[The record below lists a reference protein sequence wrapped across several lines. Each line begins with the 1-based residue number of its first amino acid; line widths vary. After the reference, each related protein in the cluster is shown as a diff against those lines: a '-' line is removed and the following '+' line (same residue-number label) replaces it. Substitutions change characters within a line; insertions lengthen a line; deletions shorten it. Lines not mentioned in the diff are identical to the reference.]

1 MRIRCLFSTVV
12 ALFLLSAGSLAQ
24 MKGPASSLA
33 SANPLEQVAYI
44 HGMPGPFAVAGY
56 RIGERALKELGVPR
70 GTFALEVVHKTPFKV
85 QWSCVADGVQAAT
98 GVSVGKLN
106 LKLVEV
112 PQDRM
117 ETIVS
122 VRSSGKAIV
131 FRLTPGFVQRFL
143 NLPHEELADAGR
155 QVLTMPDEQIFS
167 FVVTR
172 TAQTN

>member
-1 MRIRCLFSTVV
+1 MHFRFASLTVIV
-12 ALFLLSAGSLAQ
+12 CFFLSASSLAQ
-24 MKGPASSLA
+24 DKSHTNTLA

-56 RIGERALKELGVPR
+56 RIGERALKELGVAR
-70 GTFALEVVHKTPFKV
+70 GTFTLEVIHKTPFEV

-122 VRSSGKAIV
+122 DRSSGKAVV
-131 FRLTPGFVQRFL
+131 FQLTADFIKRFI
-143 NLPHEELADAGR
+143 NLPHERLAAAGR
-155 QVLTMPDEQIFS
+155 QVLSIPDDQIFS
-167 FVVTR
+167 FVVGR
-172 TAQTN
+172 TKSD